1 MNTTLARGWA
11 FFGNVAM
18 VSSDNIY
25 KLHARGFD
33 SIDAF
38 NEQRINYIFLVG
50 RSNKN
55 SYVVAGVGKT
65 VGELVL
71 TSFD

>member
-1 MNTTLARGWA
+1 MA

-25 KLHARGFD
+25 KLHVHGSD

-38 NEQRINYIFLVG
+38 NEQRINYFWW
-50 RSNKN
+50 KE
-55 SYVVAGVGKT
+55 ATKT
-65 VGELVL
+65 VTWWRGLEKQFV
-71 TSFD
+71 